1 MSTITSAD
9 QILVLHAG
17 KVAEAGTHQELLALK
32 GRYAN
37 MWKKQIRAERAA
49 EQAYQMVAKAKALKE
64 AAENRPGS
72 AGNEG
77 SPDLSENEADNRS
90 GTTLVIPSH
99 ASDTLGR
106 AAETFRDVASSISG
120 SEDNGG
126 DDDKLG
132 DVKDALNPS
141 APDPRGEGKPSGDK
155 ADDAEAPTGHL

>member
-1 MSTITSAD
+1 
-9 QILVLHAG
+9 
-17 KVAEAGTHQELLALK
+17 
-32 GRYAN
+32 

-99 ASDTLGR
+99 ASDTLVLT
-106 AAETFRDVASSISG
+106 AETLRDVASSISG
-120 SEDNGG
+120 SEDNVG
-126 DDDKLG
+126 DDDKLNY
-132 DVKDALNPS
+132 VKETLDSS
-141 APDPRGEGKPSGDK
+141 APNPGDQGKPSGDE
-155 ADDAEAPTGHL
+155 AGNAGAPTGDL